1 MRRLRVLQFI
11 CPSGFYG
18 AEMWVLALAKGLPR
32 GRAECHLAI
41 TREAEDQDFEL
52 YRRYRTLGLP
62 SHQIPM
68 NGRFDVRGIFRLC
81 RLVRDQKIDIIHT
94 HGYKSDILGLI
105 SARLSGIKCLATPH
119 GFENAPDR
127 KLQFFIWLGCKALK
141 HIDFVAP
148 LSEDLRNN
156 ILQIGVKEGR
166 IKFIKN
172 GVDLDEI
179 KTLDTNDAPEDVSGK
194 SGEKLIGYVGQLIH
208 RKNVSALLRTF
219 DLLYQENQNIRLLIV
234 GDGKLRLQLE
244 KEADSLRSAEK
255 IQFLG
260 FRTDRLA
267 IMKQLDLF
275 CMTSSLEGIP
285 RCMMEAMA
293 LGTPVAAFGIPG
305 VDQLIEDG
313 ETGLLAN
320 FGDLMALKDAW
331 KKILFEPDVG
341 KRLARKGQERI
352 ERQFSSSRMAE
363 EYLDLYYSMVE
374 SRVFSRH
381 EAFERN
387 KT

>member
-1 MRRLRVLQFI
+1 
-11 CPSGFYG
+11 
-18 AEMWVLALAKGLPR
+18 
-32 GRAECHLAI
+32 
-41 TREAEDQDFEL
+41 
-52 YRRYRTLGLP
+52 
-62 SHQIPM
+62 
-68 NGRFDVRGIFRLC
+68 
-81 RLVRDQKIDIIHT
+81 
-94 HGYKSDILGLI
+94 
-105 SARLSGIKCLATPH
+105 
-119 GFENAPDR
+119 
-127 KLQFFIWLGCKALK
+127 
-141 HIDFVAP
+141 
-148 LSEDLRNN
+148 
-156 ILQIGVKEGR
+156 
-166 IKFIKN
+166 
-172 GVDLDEI
+172 VDLDEI
-179 KTLDTNDAPEDVSGK
+179 KTLDTNDASEDVSGK

-219 DLLYQENQNIRLLIV
+219 DLLYQENRNIRLLIV